1 MKVILIIL
9 SVTLI
14 FLACSKDNFESKPEI
29 DIKSANPTVVP
40 LNSNMIVDLKFTDKE
55 GDLADVYIW
64 KVRLNKLVRPTV
76 RDSIP
81 PRPVPDF
88 PKNQK
93 GELELDLQYQAHLI
107 SAQNPRR
114 DPITGRLEPDTLN
127 MKFVVKDKAGNVSDT
142 AFLNNVV
149 ILRD

>member
-1 MKVILIIL
+1 MRIILIIL
-9 SVTLI
+9 SVTLF
-14 FLACSKDNFESKPEI
+14 FLACSKDNFETKPQIE
-29 DIKSANPTVVP
+29 IKSANPTVVP

-127 MKFVVKDKAGNVSDT
+127 MKFVVKDEAGNVSDT

>member
-1 MKVILIIL
+1 MRVVLIIL

-14 FLACSKDNFESKPEI
+14 FFACSKGDFETKPQIE
-29 DIKSANPTVVP
+29 IKSANPTVVP
-40 LNSNMIVDLKFTDKE
+40 QNSNMIVDLNFTDKE

-64 KVRLNKLVRPTV
+64 KVRLNKIVRPTV

-142 AFLNNVV
+142 SYLNNVV